1 MHDFFEEKKSEYR
14 RYQHRLY
21 GVFFLIIIFLI
32 VIIARLY
39 DLQWRRYEY
48 FRTQSDKNRITLVPI
63 PPNRGLITDR
73 NGVLLAHNKTIY
85 IIEASPAYIEDARN
99 SLERLQTIIPLSDRE
114 KERFF
119 SELKRTPAYG
129 TFTVKERVSTE
140 EALKFAAHQ
149 FENPGFTLNA
159 RSMRNYPYGTLTA
172 HTVGYVGRIDQKDL
186 QALDAQG
193 ELTNYRGTLFIG
205 KTGIE
210 KTYEKLLHGE
220 TGYAIVETDAVGN
233 PVRRLKEVNPKSGED
248 VKLSIDVRLQEA
260 ALEVM
265 GAYRGAIVAID
276 PNNGEILAMVS
287 TPTFD
292 TNWLMAGL
300 TNALW
305 QALNNEA
312 HPLQN
317 RAITSVYPPG
327 STIKPLWA
335 YLALLEGA
343 IDPQR
348 GIYDTGVFRFPN
360 STLEFR
366 DWKKGG
372 HGWVDLP
379 RAIAVSC
386 DTYFYHLAADVGI
399 NRLARY
405 LRALGFGQPTGID
418 LPSEKG
424 GLVPD
429 PQWKKKHFGKPWYP
443 GETVI
448 AGIGQGYV
456 LATPLQLAV
465 ATAVIA
471 NGGTLYVPT
480 LLKSRHQNEKNLE
493 APPKIMAHF
502 DDTHEANATI
512 KAAMQAV
519 MQPGG
524 TAWRAAS
531 NAAYPIAGKTGTAQ
545 VKSLSRGDRQ
555 KKTLPLK
562 YQDHALFIAFAPA
575 DRPKIALAIVIE
587 HGGSGSGVGGPIAR
601 KILDF
606 YLLDKPIFSDEPSNT
621 PPS

>member
-1 MHDFFEEKKSEYR
+1 M
-14 RYQHRLY
+14 
-21 GVFFLIIIFLI
+21 
-32 VIIARLY
+32 
-39 DLQWRRYEY
+39 
-48 FRTQSDKNRITLVPI
+48 
-63 PPNRGLITDR
+63 
-73 NGVLLAHNKTIY
+73 
-85 IIEASPAYIEDARN
+85 
-99 SLERLQTIIPLSDRE
+99 
-114 KERFF
+114 
-119 SELKRTPAYG
+119 
-129 TFTVKERVSTE
+129 
-140 EALKFAAHQ
+140 
-149 FENPGFTLNA
+149 
-159 RSMRNYPYGTLTA
+159 
-172 HTVGYVGRIDQKDL
+172 
-186 QALDAQG
+186 
-193 ELTNYRGTLFIG
+193 
-205 KTGIE
+205 
-210 KTYEKLLHGE
+210 
-220 TGYAIVETDAVGN
+220 
-233 PVRRLKEVNPKSGED
+233 
-248 VKLSIDVRLQEA
+248 
-260 ALEVM
+260 
-265 GAYRGAIVAID
+265 
-276 PNNGEILAMVS
+276 
-287 TPTFD
+287 
-292 TNWLMAGL
+292 
-300 TNALW
+300 
-305 QALNNEA
+305 
-312 HPLQN
+312 
-317 RAITSVYPPG
+317 
-327 STIKPLWA
+327 
-335 YLALLEGA
+335 
-343 IDPQR
+343 
-348 GIYDTGVFRFPN
+348 
-360 STLEFR
+360 EFR

-575 DRPKIALAIVIE
+575 DQPKIALAIVIE